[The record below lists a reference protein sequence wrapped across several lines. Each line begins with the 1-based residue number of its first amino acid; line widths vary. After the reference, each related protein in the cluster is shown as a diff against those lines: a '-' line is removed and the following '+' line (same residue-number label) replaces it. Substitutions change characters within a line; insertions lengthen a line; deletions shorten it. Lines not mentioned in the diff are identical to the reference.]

1 MPIMCTFAHSSR
13 LHIQALCMYA
23 YTQAR
28 KKVTS
33 FFDFIG
39 EPERKEA
46 PSGASCGEPSTI
58 KSLGTVQGI
67 STADMRAP
75 RLRNRLGAARGSRA
89 SPPAHMFSVRA
100 AMSVM
105 ERGQKERRESERESE
120 KKTVKLVAWGA
131 GGG

>member
-1 MPIMCTFAHSSR
+1 MI
-13 LHIQALCMYA
+13 YA
-23 YTQAR
+23 YNVHVCTLIEAAYTDI
-28 KKVTS
+28 VHVCIYTSTS
-33 FFDFIG
+33 FSDFIG